1 MIHEQIEAGKIPD
14 VYGQQENDDPKQ
26 KFKRKLTL
34 LGSDK
39 FEEVKRLMHLKE
51 LALKEK

>member
-1 MIHEQIEAGKIPD
+1 MSMVSRKMMILNK
-14 VYGQQENDDPKQ
+14 

>member
-1 MIHEQIEAGKIPD
+1 MEAGNL
-14 VYGQQENDDPKQ
+14 QQVFDRQDQEESKQ
-26 KFKRKLTL
+26 KIRRKLTL

-51 LALKEK
+51 MALE